1 MCSGE
6 TFPYLLSKIC
16 SRAFCIKS
24 VIHHWF
30 SRALWCEQ
38 AEDFSIAPSLRG
50 SISGR
55 GTLALPRMVQ
65 VFLSTNI
72 PLPHSLLSPI
82 QMASSLTFPA
92 TFYVDQ
98 KCYPGIKKKVFFC
111 QFFISS
117 GFTQGDNNSVYH
129 CYAERLKYPV
139 KKKN

>member
-16 SRAFCIKS
+16 SRALCIKS

-38 AEDFSIAPSLRG
+38 AEDFSIAPSPRG

-55 GTLALPRMVQ
+55 GTSALPRMVQ

-98 KCYPGIKKKVFFC
+98 KCYPGIKKKKYFFAN
-111 QFFISS
+111 FSS
-117 GFTQGDNNSVYH
+117 HLVSPKETITVYTT
-129 CYAERLKYPV
+129 AMQRG
-139 KKKN
+139 